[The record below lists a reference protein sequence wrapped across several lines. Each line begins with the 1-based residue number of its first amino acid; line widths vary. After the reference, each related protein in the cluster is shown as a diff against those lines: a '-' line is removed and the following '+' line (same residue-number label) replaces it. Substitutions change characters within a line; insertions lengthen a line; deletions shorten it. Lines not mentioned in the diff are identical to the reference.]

1 MFSMYHMLWLLIAA
15 ALVVI
20 VLTVLLRRQV
30 PLRTVLTMACVAAVL
45 SEVVKVFNTIDLV
58 PSQDGSMLFPYLKPQ
73 ELPLHLCSMQILLIF
88 YARFAKEGP
97 RRTAV
102 LAFMYPTCFLGG
114 IAALAIPSIYSANM
128 VAPSQ
133 SFTQPLAYQF
143 FLYHTMLVA
152 LGLYIVASRQV
163 ALRPRHYWS
172 TMGLLGTLAFVS
184 LYLNSMF
191 AGANYE
197 NGALMSVDY
206 TPNFMFTYQ
215 PPIPI
220 QLTTLGQWYVYL
232 AVMCLIA
239 CVLIGLCYVPVWLR
253 DKRKNEHHKNDR
265 R

>member
-1 MFSMYHMLWLLIAA
+1 MFSVYHILWLLIAVV
-15 ALVVI
+15 LVAGA
-20 VLTVLLRRQV
+20 LTVLLHRQV
-30 PLRTVLTMACVAAVL
+30 PLRTVLTVACVVAVL
-45 SEVVKVFNTIDLV
+45 SEMVKGFSTIDLV
-58 PSQDGSMLFPYLKPQ
+58 SSQDGSMVFPYLKPQ
-73 ELPLHLCSMQILLIF
+73 ELPLHLCSLQILLIF
-88 YARFAKEGP
+88 YVRFAKEGP
-97 RRTAV
+97 RRTMV

-114 IAALAIPSIYSANM
+114 IAALVIPSIYSANM

-152 LGLYIVASRQV
+152 LGLYIVASQQV

-184 LYLNSMF
+184 LYLNSIF
-191 AGANYE
+191 AGVHYE
-197 NGALMSVDY
+197 NGALVSVDY

-220 QLTTLGQWYVYL
+220 QLTTIGQWYAYL

-239 CVLIGLCYVPVWLR
+239 CVLIGVCYVPVWLR
-253 DKRKNEHHKNDR
+253 DKRKNEYNKIDR
-265 R
+265 H